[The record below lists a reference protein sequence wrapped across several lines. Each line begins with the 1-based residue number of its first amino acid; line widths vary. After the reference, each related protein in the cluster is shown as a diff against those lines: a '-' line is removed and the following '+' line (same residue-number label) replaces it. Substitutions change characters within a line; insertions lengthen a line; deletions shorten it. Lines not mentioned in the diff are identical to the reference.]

1 VFGKVVEGMNVV
13 RAIEN
18 VPTTSRSGM
27 KDVPEAPVVINKI
40 AVVMAK

>member
-1 VFGKVVEGMNVV
+1 MEVV

-27 KDVPEAPVVINKI
+27 RDVPQAPVVIEQ
-40 AVVMAK
+40 ATVVTTQ